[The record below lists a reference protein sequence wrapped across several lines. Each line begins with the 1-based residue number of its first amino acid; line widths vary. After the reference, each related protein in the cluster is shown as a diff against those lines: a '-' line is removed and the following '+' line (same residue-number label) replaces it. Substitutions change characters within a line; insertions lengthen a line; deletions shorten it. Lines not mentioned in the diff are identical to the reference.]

1 MSDEKGVKA
10 ILFDLDG
17 VLVNMPNAHFEALN
31 NALGL
36 FGASITW
43 EEHSNYFN
51 GLPTRIKLVE
61 LEKMGRLPEGLGD
74 VIDSAKQKYTKALIP
89 KYCIPDYAKI
99 LMLKHLKASGYKL
112 VCCSNSTRET
122 LKLMLESAGIYN
134 FFDTIFGNDDV
145 SNPKPNPEI
154 YLKAFEAL
162 KLKPQETLIIEDS
175 PHGIMAA
182 ENSGAKLCKVKG
194 YEEVNLDLF
203 FRLGLC

>member
-1 MSDEKGVKA
+1 
-10 ILFDLDG
+10 
-17 VLVNMPNAHFEALN
+17 
-31 NALGL
+31 
-36 FGASITW
+36 
-43 EEHSNYFN
+43 
-51 GLPTRIKLVE
+51 
-61 LEKMGRLPEGLGD
+61 
-74 VIDSAKQKYTKALIP
+74 
-89 KYCIPDYAKI
+89 
-99 LMLKHLKASGYKL
+99 MLKHLKASGYKL